1 MNKRLF
7 CILLLVPTVW
17 LAYSQ
22 TCDYI
27 PLQKQVGPE
36 HTTENIAP
44 VQAPFAMP
52 EMNRPVFKD
61 VVCSIVETGAK
72 PEKMVTKAIQKA
84 IDKVS
89 RDGGGKVVIPAG
101 IWKTGRIE
109 LKSNVNLHLEEGAEL
124 HFSGNINDYL
134 PVVLTRFEGV
144 EVYSLGALV
153 YANNQENIALTGHGK
168 LVAPTTDCEIWKR
181 QCYESIEKYV
191 EQYPDV
197 KERIADGKKGRSVFL
212 PLFVSPT
219 NCKNV
224 LIEGVTLE
232 RSLFWNIVPV
242 YCDGVIIRGVTVD
255 SHGHGR
261 TDGID
266 IESTRNVLIEYCS
279 LDCGDDCFT
288 MKSGRGEDGIRVN
301 KPSENIVIRYCLA
314 KRGWG
319 GIVCGSETAA
329 MIRNLYVHDCVFT
342 GTKSGLRFKTRRSR
356 GGGGE
361 NLTFE
366 RIRMNLTGAAFWW
379 DMLGE
384 EKHVGDLAKRLPARP
399 ITPLTPSFKNI
410 TIRDIIVESASY
422 FIDLN
427 GIPETPA
434 ENNLIEN
441 LVGKTNKLIRMTDV
455 KGFTLK
461 NITIQSKDPSIFIS
475 DGRDVLFEQV
485 HFLLPGG
492 KVKIKTQGDLTEEP
506 RLIRCLV
513 KEH

>member
-1 MNKRLF
+1 MKYGN
-7 CILLLVPTVW
+7 
-17 LAYSQ
+17 
-22 TCDYI
+22 D
-27 PLQKQVGPE
+27 
-36 HTTENIAP
+36 
-44 VQAPFAMP
+44 
-52 EMNRPVFKD
+52 NR
-61 VVCSIVETGAK
+61 
-72 PEKMVTKAIQKA
+72 
-84 IDKVS
+84 
-89 RDGGGKVVIPAG
+89 
-101 IWKTGRIE
+101 
-109 LKSNVNLHLEEGAEL
+109 
-124 HFSGNINDYL
+124 
-134 PVVLTRFEGV
+134 
-144 EVYSLGALV
+144 
-153 YANNQENIALTGHGK
+153 
-168 LVAPTTDCEIWKR
+168 
-181 QCYESIEKYV
+181 YESIEKYV

-461 NITIQSKDPSIFIS
+461 NITIQSKDPSIFIN
-475 DGRDVLFEQV
+475 DGRDVLFEQA

-492 KVKIKTQGDLTEEP
+492 KVKIKMQGDLTEEP

-513 KEH
+513 KEY